1 MEVCRYTNNIKF
13 VRQAIDDTKI
23 NTTSLYVEHI
33 PDEKWKQHMKNISSS
48 KNLVIDLIIEN

>member
-33 PDEKWKQHMKNISSS
+33 PDEK
-48 KNLVIDLIIEN
+48 